1 MKGEANCTRPIVH
14 VMRGGCSRGN
24 TFESDARVMRE
35 YSTHP
40 FALAMFSAAGVAR
53 LGIGRLPFDILA

>member
-1 MKGEANCTRPIVH
+1 
-14 VMRGGCSRGN
+14 
-24 TFESDARVMRE
+24 MRE